1 VVIDKNDPKRKA
13 PPRNTCKAAFITAAP
28 QRTDITDAMIDSV
41 DTVRRYWD
49 PAFGAATGGLR
60 RSDSTI

>member
-13 PPRNTCKAAFITAAP
+13 PPRNTCKAAFIIAAP
-28 QRTDITDAMIDSV
+28 QRTDITDAMIESV
-41 DTVRRYWD
+41 DRVRRYWD